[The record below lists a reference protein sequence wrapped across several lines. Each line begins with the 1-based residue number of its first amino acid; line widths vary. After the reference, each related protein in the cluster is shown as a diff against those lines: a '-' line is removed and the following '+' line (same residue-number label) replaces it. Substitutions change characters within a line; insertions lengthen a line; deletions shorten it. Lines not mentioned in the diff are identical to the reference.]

1 MITTLSAAFAAL
13 ATMLAAVGLYG
24 VLAFNVTE
32 RTREI
37 GLRMALGA
45 DGGGVRRLVL
55 RQVGWMT
62 AVGGVAGVVAALGLG
77 RLARSLLFEVEGHD
91 PVVIVLSAAFLG
103 LIALAAGFVPALMA
117 SRIDPMRALRYQ

>member
-1 MITTLSAAFAAL
+1 
-13 ATMLAAVGLYG
+13 
-24 VLAFNVTE
+24 
-32 RTREI
+32 
-37 GLRMALGA
+37 
-45 DGGGVRRLVL
+45 
-55 RQVGWMT
+55 MT